1 MLLSIGTYG
10 RISQGRQAMT
20 IYATNYRSRLDIS
33 FILYKPQRNL
43 VHTRGSVYTNT
54 RFIPTGENCQVAIA
68 CYTG

>member
-1 MLLSIGTYG
+1 
-10 RISQGRQAMT
+10 MT